1 MMISF
6 FLANSLHGVSGFFL
20 SGGLFMIPLVAMSIL
35 SGAVIFLRWRALR
48 EDVVIPAELVRDTE
62 NLQPLEHPVQ
72 LAQDAFKK
80 RAPLARIYRVA
91 LANLR
96 WPKAENVEAV
106 QTRAR
111 QEIVQLERGLIV
123 LELVVGLGP
132 LLGLLGTVSGLV
144 GVFVSLDPAGTNTVG
159 VARGIAEALNTTIM
173 GLAVAIPSLV
183 AHSYFSKK
191 VEVLSVRM
199 ESLVSELLAKCYGDH
214 PLSPSHVALDLS
226 EWVRQERQIER
237 DFAARPTRKSTQ
249 ARRQNSASR
258 AAAAHV
264 HSAAGIPAHLDAP
277 KSLADLQREASQP
290 RAK

>member
-1 MMISF
+1 MIIPF
-6 FLANSLHGVSGFFL
+6 LLANSIQGVSGFFL
-20 SGGLFMIPLVAMSIL
+20 SGGFFMFPLVAMSIV
-35 SGAVIFLRWRALR
+35 SGAVIFLRWRALQEHR
-48 EDVVIPAELVRDTE
+48 VIPPDLVRDTE

-72 LAQDAFKK
+72 LAQDVFKK

-144 GVFVSLDPAGTNTVG
+144 GVFVSLDPSGTNTVG

-173 GLAVAIPSLV
+173 GLAVAIPSLI

-199 ESLVSELLAKCYGDH
+199 ESLVSEMLAKCYGDH

-226 EWVRQERQIER
+226 EWIRQERQIER
-237 DFAARPTRKSTQ
+237 EFAEQALRKSTQ
-249 ARRQNSASR
+249 SQRHDPSSR

-264 HSAAGIPAHLDAP
+264 HSAAGIPAQSTTP
-277 KSLADLQREASQP
+277 KSLADLQREASGP